1 MTKSVSP
8 DCFTPSQANETQVGE
23 FPWMAAVLKK
33 EVVSGEEINL
43 YVCGGSLIHPSI
55 VLTAAHCVNKF
66 RDTPSHVRVR
76 LGEWDTQKDYEPYKH
91 QDRDVSTVVIHPDF
105 HAGNLANDF
114 ALLYLTQPANI
125 AKNVGL
131 ICLEKINYLTPN
143 FKCVVTGWGKDK
155 FGKEGVFQN
164 VLKTVDLPFV
174 SHGTCQEQLRTTR
187 LGKFFILNPS
197 FLCAGGET
205 GKDSCSGDGGSPL
218 MCQSPHTGSYV
229 QAGIVAWGIGCGT
242 GGVPGVYA
250 DVSFGYDW
258 IVSEADKL
266 LANTPGY
273 DPTHWQS

>member
-1 MTKSVSP
+1 MKLP
-8 DCFTPSQANETQVGE
+8 KLLKQIFPQDNQAQYAE
-23 FPWMAAVLKK
+23 FPWMAAVLHKTY
-33 EVVSGEEINL
+33 EGDELVNL

-55 VLTAAHCVNKF
+55 VLTAAHCVSKF

-76 LGEWDTQKDYEPYKH
+76 LGEWDTQKDYEPYRH
-91 QDRDVSTVVIHPDF
+91 QDRDVTTVVIHPDF
-105 HAGNLANDF
+105 HPGNLANDF
-114 ALLYLTQPANI
+114 ALLYLAQPADL

-131 ICLEKINYLTPN
+131 ICLENIDYLTPG

-155 FGKEGVFQN
+155 FGKAGVYQN

-174 SHGTCQEQLRTTR
+174 SNGKCQEQLRTTR
-187 LGKFFILNPS
+187 LGKYFKLHQS
-197 FLCAGGET
+197 FLCAGGEA

-218 MCQSPHTGSYV
+218 MCKSPDTGSYV

-258 IVSEADKL
+258 IMSEADKL
-266 LANTPGY
+266 LANTAGLVSNY
-273 DPTHWQS
+273 GG